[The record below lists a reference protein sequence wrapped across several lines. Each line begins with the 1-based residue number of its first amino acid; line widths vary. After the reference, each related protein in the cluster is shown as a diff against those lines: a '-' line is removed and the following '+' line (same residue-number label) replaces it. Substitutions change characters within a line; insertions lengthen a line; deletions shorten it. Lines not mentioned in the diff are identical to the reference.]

1 MRIEMPYGKT
11 KVRLILFRLDALQKN
26 VERVAV
32 GILKKLLW

>member
-11 KVRLILFRLDALQKN
+11 KVRQILCGLDALQKN